1 MPTPSWKSER
11 VEVPPRRNVSHFS
24 RSLDRDRHGHTEAPC
39 NCNDKRQTNGTR
51 PCVCAELD
59 MEGREEERTIQEVSG
74 NYPPEKR
81 ENTHPHT
88 PKPPEW
94 DDGKIFSDRNS
105 ITVFLLSSCEE
116 DSGYP
121 TNNSHN
127 AVEGISEPLDGRHTC
142 TRTHTHSCET
152 RARYCNKV

>member
-1 MPTPSWKSER
+1 MRHRLCLHLLGNP
-11 VEVPPRRNVSHFS
+11 NVSKCPQKKRVPFS
-24 RSLDRDRHGHTEAPC
+24 PLPRSRWTWTTEAPC
-39 NCNDKRQTNGTR
+39 NCNDKCQTNGTR
-51 PCVCAELD
+51 PWA
-59 MEGREEERTIQEVSG
+59 IQEVSG

-105 ITVFLLSSCEE
+105 ITVFLLSSYAE

-127 AVEGISEPLDGRHTC
+127 AVEGISEPLDGHTC
-142 TRTHTHSCET
+142 THTFLRDTC
-152 RARYCNKV
+152 KILQ